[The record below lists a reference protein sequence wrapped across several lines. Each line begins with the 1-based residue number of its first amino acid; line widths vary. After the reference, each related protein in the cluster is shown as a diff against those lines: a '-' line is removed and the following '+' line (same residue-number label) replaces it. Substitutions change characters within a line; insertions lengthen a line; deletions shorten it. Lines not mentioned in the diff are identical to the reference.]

1 MKKQQNN
8 HKSLSNNE
16 RIIKRT
22 NQRRQKIRR
31 KKIIIRSLVGIVFL
45 CVGIILAL
53 TLFFNIN
60 KIVVSGDKVYSE
72 KEVVDASEINMGDN
86 LIFLSKE
93 EINNEIT
100 KELPYVGAVKIKRRL
115 PSTLEIV
122 ITKTEAYMATAQD
135 GYYILLDKNGKVLEK
150 DLEIIDENIILVNL
164 GEIYS
169 VEIGEKISLKEEK
182 TLKKLSDVLT
192 ECENVGIREITSINI
207 SDIYNIKL
215 VYQGR
220 ITLELGETDE
230 NNLNSKLALGKA
242 AIEKQNAENNLHRGT
257 INLTVDGKGY
267 WSEEVETTKPVIEE
281 SSTETS
287 AEGDENINEESSTKA
302 EEITE
307 LIYKYPEEDLV
318 KILKTMI

>member
-8 HKSLSNNE
+8 HKPLSNNE

-22 NQRRQKIRR
+22 NHRSQKIRR

-164 GEIYS
+164 GEINS

-281 SSTETS
+281 SSTEAP
-287 AEGDENINEESSTKA
+287 AEGDENISEESSTKA

-307 LIYKYPEEDLV
+307 KQEE
-318 KILKTMI
+318 TTASAQ

>member
-8 HKSLSNNE
+8 HKPLSNNE

-93 EINNEIT
+93 EINSEIT
-100 KELPYVGAVKIKRRL
+100 KELPYVGAVRIKRRL

-122 ITKTEAYMATAQD
+122 ITKTDAYMATAQD

-150 DLEIIDENIILVNL
+150 DLEIIDENIVLANL
-164 GEIYS
+164 GEINS
-169 VEIGEKISLKEEK
+169 VEIGEIISLKEEK
-182 TLKKLSDVLT
+182 TFTKLNAVLS
-192 ECENVGIREITSINI
+192 ECENVGITEITSINI

-220 ITLELGETDE
+220 ITLELGETDK

-242 AIEKQNAENNLHRGT
+242 AIEKQNEENNLYRGT

-281 SSTETS
+281 SSTEAP
-287 AEGDENINEESSTKA
+287 AEGNENTSEESSTKG
-302 EEITE
+302 EETTE
-307 LIYKYPEEDLV
+307 KQEE
-318 KILKTMI
+318 TTASAR

>member
-8 HKSLSNNE
+8 HKPLSNNE

-72 KEVVDASEINMGDN
+72 KEVVDASKINMGDN

-164 GEIYS
+164 GEINS

-182 TLKKLSDVLT
+182 TFKKLSDVLT

-281 SSTETS
+281 SSTEAP
-287 AEGDENINEESSTKA
+287 AEGDENISEESSTKA

-307 LIYKYPEEDLV
+307 KQEE
-318 KILKTMI
+318 TTASAQ

>member
-8 HKSLSNNE
+8 HKPLSNNE

-93 EINNEIT
+93 EINSEIT

-135 GYYILLDKNGKVLEK
+135 GYYILLDKSGKVLEK
-150 DLEIIDENIILVNL
+150 NLEIIDENIILVNL
-164 GEIYS
+164 GEINS
-169 VEIGEKISLKEEK
+169 VEIGETISLKEEK
-182 TLKKLSDVLT
+182 TFKKLSDVLT

-281 SSTETS
+281 SSTEAP
-287 AEGDENINEESSTKA
+287 AEGDENISEESSTKA
-302 EEITE
+302 EEIKE
-307 LIYKYPEEDLV
+307 KQEE
-318 KILKTMI
+318 TTASAQ

>member
-8 HKSLSNNE
+8 HKPLSNNE

-164 GEIYS
+164 GEINS

-281 SSTETS
+281 SSTEAP
-287 AEGDENINEESSTKA
+287 AEGDENISEESSTKA

-307 LIYKYPEEDLV
+307 KQEE
-318 KILKTMI
+318 TTASAQ

>member
-8 HKSLSNNE
+8 HKPLSNNE

-100 KELPYVGAVKIKRRL
+100 KDLPYVGAVKIKRRL

-164 GEIYS
+164 GEIIS
-169 VEIGEKISLKEEK
+169 VEIGETISLKEEK
-182 TLKKLSDVLT
+182 TFK
-192 ECENVGIREITSINI
+192 
-207 SDIYNIKL
+207 
-215 VYQGR
+215 
-220 ITLELGETDE
+220 
-230 NNLNSKLALGKA
+230 
-242 AIEKQNAENNLHRGT
+242 
-257 INLTVDGKGY
+257 
-267 WSEEVETTKPVIEE
+267 
-281 SSTETS
+281 
-287 AEGDENINEESSTKA
+287 
-302 EEITE
+302 
-307 LIYKYPEEDLV
+307 
-318 KILKTMI
+318 

>member
-8 HKSLSNNE
+8 HKPLSNNE

-164 GEIYS
+164 GEINS

-182 TLKKLSDVLT
+182 TFKKLSDVLT

-281 SSTETS
+281 SSTEAP
-287 AEGDENINEESSTKA
+287 AEGDENISEESSTKA

-307 LIYKYPEEDLV
+307 KQEE
-318 KILKTMI
+318 TTASAQ